1 MLSQSNWQS
10 LFFHD
15 LKEEQEVI
23 KTEDRLSRNL
33 DDEDF
38 TDAINEGICRPG
50 ASKVTD
56 GMVIAIDSG
65 NIRMKESIR
74 KLQLINIL
82 LDIE

>member
-1 MLSQSNWQS
+1 MLSQSNSRS

-38 TDAINEGICRPG
+38 TDAINEGIWRLG
-50 ASKVTD
+50 ESKVTD
-56 GMVIAIDSG
+56 GMVIAINSG